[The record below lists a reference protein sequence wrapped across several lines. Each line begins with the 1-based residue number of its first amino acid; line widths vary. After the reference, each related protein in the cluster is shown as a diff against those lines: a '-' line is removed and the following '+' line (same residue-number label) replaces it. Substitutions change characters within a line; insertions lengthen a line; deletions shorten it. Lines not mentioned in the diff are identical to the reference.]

1 MNLQLS
7 CCREF
12 PTHGASLGQ
21 LSAAVGRKQDAFA
34 MPYHEIRFANLAAA
48 VW

>member
-1 MNLQLS
+1 MSFQLS

-12 PTHGASLGQ
+12 PIRGALVGQ